1 MSSADVMYVCARAC
15 ERACVLACVCARAIN
30 CSIMDTWES
39 LYLSSVIELFSVP
52 LKSESNAIQRKMLM
66 FIS

>member
-1 MSSADVMYVCARAC
+1 MSSADVMCVCARAC
-15 ERACVLACVCARAIN
+15 ERACVCVCARAIN